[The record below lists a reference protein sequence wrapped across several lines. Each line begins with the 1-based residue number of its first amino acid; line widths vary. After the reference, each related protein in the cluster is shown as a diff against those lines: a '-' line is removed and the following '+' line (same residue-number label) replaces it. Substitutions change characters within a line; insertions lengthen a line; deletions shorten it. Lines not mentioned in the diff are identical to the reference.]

1 MPNDTSTSGDT
12 ADLNLQIIEAF
23 RANHGVVGGPFEGK
37 RLVLLHHVGHRS
49 GRPYVT
55 PLVSAIDGDDYLV
68 CGSLGGAPNDPQW
81 VANIEAG
88 DGRTTIEVDDR
99 TLKVSTDVV
108 RAPSSEWERLYEI
121 WATYWPAAR
130 DYEKN
135 PLRNSRNFPM
145 VRLTPI
151 AE

>member
-1 MPNDTSTSGDT
+1 MPDDTSNSGGAVDMNT
-12 ADLNLQIIEAF
+12 QITQAF

-37 RLVLLHHVGHRS
+37 QLVLLHHVGQRS

-55 PLVSAIDGDDYLV
+55 PLVSATDRDDYLV

-81 VANIEAG
+81 VGNIEAG
-88 DGRTTIEVDDR
+88 SGRTTIEVGDR
-99 TLKVSTDVV
+99 TLTVSTDVV
-108 RAPSSEWERLYEI
+108 RAPSPEWERLYDI

-130 DYEKN
+130 EYEKN
-135 PLRNSRNFPM
+135 PLRNSRDFPM

-151 AE
+151 AG

>member
-1 MPNDTSTSGDT
+1 MADDASTSSGATDMNAHIT
-12 ADLNLQIIEAF
+12 EAF

-37 RLVLLHHVGHRS
+37 RLVLLHHVGQRS
-49 GRPYVT
+49 GRSYVT
-55 PLVSAIDGDDYLV
+55 PLVSAVDWDDYLV

-81 VANIEAG
+81 VGNIEAG
-88 DGRTTIEVDDR
+88 DGRTTIEVGDR
-99 TLKVSTDVV
+99 TLKVNTEVV
-108 RAPSSEWERLYEI
+108 RAPSSEWQRLYDI

-130 DYEKN
+130 EYEQN